1 MKSAVNSAMR
11 RAQLISPANLHAGS
25 GRMVGFSLV
34 ELMIGLALGTLITIA
49 AVSLFSTNQRTFAL
63 QRALTDIQEQGR
75 FTLDFIARD
84 LRKVGFSRPSLPG
97 PTGVV
102 LEAFDLLGV
111 NVQPGIESGADPEAN
126 DVLRIS
132 FHGDQDCEGDT
143 SAVEQ
148 LVVNSYE
155 VSADGDLVCTGSLP
169 PDGSGLLVEDVNDI
183 GNGTLLISG
192 VESFQ
197 VLYGIDPSR
206 NGLPNVQQYVRADEV
221 AGEPVLSIRIGI
233 LMRSGDQS
241 VGQAAG
247 EVRDFTVLDK
257 VLVGGD
263 APLVEQG
270 IRRLFVTT
278 VRVRNFDP
286 EAI

>member
-1 MKSAVNSAMR
+1 MSPVIRSRMTVPPQRSAGPV
-11 RAQLISPANLHAGS
+11 
-25 GRMVGFSLV
+25 RMSGFSLV
-34 ELMIGLALGTLITIA
+34 ELMIGLALGALITIA

-84 LRKVGFSRPSLPG
+84 LRKVGFSRPTLPG
-97 PTGVV
+97 VTGVV
-102 LEAFDLLGV
+102 LEPLDLLGV
-111 NVQPGIESGADPEAN
+111 NVQPSIESGADPEAS

-132 FHGDQDCEGDT
+132 YHGDQDCEGDT
-143 SAVEQ
+143 SALEQ

-155 VSADGDLVCTGSLP
+155 VSADGDLVCVGSLP
-169 PDGSGLLVEDVNDI
+169 PAGSGLLVEDVNNI
-183 GNGTLLISG
+183 ANGTVLISG

-197 VLYGIDPSR
+197 VLYGVDPSR
-206 NGLPNVQQYVRADEV
+206 NGIPNVQQYVRANDV

-257 VLVGGD
+257 VLIGGD

-286 EAI
+286 ETI

>member
-1 MKSAVNSAMR
+1 M
-11 RAQLISPANLHAGS
+11 SPVIRS
-25 GRMVGFSLV
+25 RMTVPPQRSVCPVRMSGFSLV
-34 ELMIGLALGTLITIA
+34 ELMIGLALGALITIA

-84 LRKVGFSRPSLPG
+84 LRKVGFSRPTLPG
-97 PTGVV
+97 VTGVV
-102 LEAFDLLGV
+102 LEPLDLLGV
-111 NVQPGIESGADPEAN
+111 NVQPSIESGADPEAS

-132 FHGDQDCEGDT
+132 YHGDQDCEGDT
-143 SAVEQ
+143 SALEQ

-155 VSADGDLVCTGSLP
+155 VSADGDLVCVGSLP
-169 PDGSGLLVEDVNDI
+169 PAGSGLLVEDVNNI
-183 GNGTLLISG
+183 ANGTVLISG

-197 VLYGIDPSR
+197 VLYGVDPSR
-206 NGLPNVQQYVRADEV
+206 NGIPNVQQYVRANDV

-257 VLVGGD
+257 VLIGGD

-286 EAI
+286 ETI

>member
-1 MKSAVNSAMR
+1 MKSAIGSAKMISR
-11 RAQLISPANLHAGS
+11 RS
-25 GRMVGFSLV
+25 RVYVDGFSLV
-34 ELMIGLALGTLITIA
+34 ELMIGMALGTLITVA

-84 LRKVGFSRPSLPG
+84 LRKVGFSRPTLPG

-111 NVQPGIESGADPEAN
+111 NVPPSIESGVDPEAS
-126 DVLRIS
+126 DLLRIS

-143 SAVEQ
+143 SVVEQ

-155 VSADGDLVCTGSLP
+155 VSADGNLFCTGSLP
-169 PDGSGLLVEDVNDI
+169 AAGSGLLVEDVNDI
-183 GNGTLLISG
+183 ANGTMLISG

-206 NGLPNVQQYVRADEV
+206 NGLPNVQRYVRADEV
-221 AGEPVLSIRIGI
+221 AGEPVLSIRVGI
-233 LMRSGDQS
+233 LMRSGDQR
-241 VGQAAG
+241 VGQSAA

-257 VLVGGD
+257 MLTGGEE
-263 APLVEQG
+263 PLVEKG

-286 EAI
+286 DAI

>member
-1 MKSAVNSAMR
+1 MISVMNSR
-11 RAQLISPANLHAGS
+11 TTIPLRARHS
-25 GRMVGFSLV
+25 GRSVGMTGFSLV
-34 ELMIGLALGTLITIA
+34 ELMIGLALGALITIA

-84 LRKVGFSRPSLPG
+84 LRKVGFSRPTLPG

-102 LEAFDLLGV
+102 LEPFDLLGV
-111 NVQPGIESGADPEAN
+111 NVQPSIESGADPEAS

-132 FHGDQDCEGDT
+132 YHGDQDCEGDT
-143 SAVEQ
+143 SALEQ
-148 LVVNSYE
+148 LVVNSYQ
-155 VSADGDLVCTGSLP
+155 VSADGDLICIGSLP
-169 PDGSGLLVEDVNDI
+169 PDGSGLLVEDVNNI
-183 GNGTLLISG
+183 GNGTVLISG

-206 NGLPNVQQYVRADEV
+206 NGVPNVQQYVRADEV
-221 AGEPVLSIRIGI
+221 DGNPVLSIRIGI

-241 VGQAAG
+241 VGQAGG

-257 VLVGGD
+257 VLTGGD
-263 APLVEQG
+263 APLAEQG

-286 EAI
+286 ETI